1 MIQSYCHF
9 NWVVNNST
17 RGNQDMLLKELRS
30 IIGSEGKG
38 GGEKEWRWARSMFTR
53 LVRLEGGL
61 FGAYELFGK

>member
-1 MIQSYCHF
+1 
-9 NWVVNNST
+9 
-17 RGNQDMLLKELRS
+17 MLLNELRS